1 MRSPFPPENNRYAC
15 CTAATCPLHF
25 LNLHHAAIQHRSS
38 LSKTAIRNAYITS
51 SFYLL
56 DAVAEA
62 KSQNT
67 SARLDLLPASI
78 RMTMKLLTAAA
89 ATLLS
94 TASYSSR
101 SSARAFSSASNHLL
115 NPSRSSNR
123 DHRLSVI
130 ANTRG
135 GGTLTTSPHQPFSA
149 TPFSRKIVRA
159 FNRPTPTEVESD
171 VATVVDAYELVKES
185 ASKMTAGE
193 KLDMMRRKMEECGVD
208 GKFLAPSP
216 TMFAVIL
223 LSLPE
228 TTYLCMITL
237 SYWRAMLSPHTTKH
251 KY

>member
-1 MRSPFPPENNRYAC
+1 MRW
-15 CTAATCPLHF
+15 L
-25 LNLHHAAIQHRSS
+25 
-38 LSKTAIRNAYITS
+38 KTR
-51 SFYLL
+51 
-56 DAVAEA
+56 
-62 KSQNT
+62 
-67 SARLDLLPASI
+67 RLDSICSI

-115 NPSRSSNR
+115 NPSRSLNR
-123 DHRLSVI
+123 DDHRLSVI

-135 GGTLTTSPHQPFSA
+135 GGTLITSPHQPFSS

-208 GKFLAPSP
+208 GKNVYNTLSYHVCCDI
-216 TMFAVIL
+216 T
-223 LSLPE
+223 SLPD
-228 TTYLCMITL
+228 TTYLFMITL
-237 SYWRAMLSPHTTKH
+237 SYRVPCSPPTQQH

>member
-1 MRSPFPPENNRYAC
+1 
-15 CTAATCPLHF
+15 
-25 LNLHHAAIQHRSS
+25 
-38 LSKTAIRNAYITS
+38 
-51 SFYLL
+51 
-56 DAVAEA
+56 
-62 KSQNT
+62 
-67 SARLDLLPASI
+67 
-78 RMTMKLLTAAA
+78 MTMKLLTAAA

-94 TASYSSR
+94 TVSSSSR
-101 SSARAFSSASNHLL
+101 SSARAFSSASNHLI
-115 NPSRSSNR
+115 SSGRNHDR
-123 DHRLSVI
+123 KFFGSSVI